1 MTKSKQKTQ
10 KQLETM
16 LREKFNFNPDGEL
29 DDNKIGYS
37 CINGFEYMNFI
48 DYDLFTNLITH
59 NIVDDSGDVIE
70 ENTYLTLQDIEN
82 KLYSLFT
89 GILK

>member
-48 DYDLFTNLITH
+48 DYDLSTNLITH